1 MERICAHLKI
11 WVDPNEVELREKYA
25 EHVKNHNEHI
35 ETDEFP
41 NSGFDLLI
49 PEDVTIPKENILN
62 SFFLDC
68 KVKTEMKYIEM
79 PAAYYVFVRSSF
91 SKTPLILSNHVG
103 VIDAGYRG
111 NVKIALRNLQAT
123 TDTDPDPDIGGYRL
137 EKYKSIAQ
145 ICHPFLCPVRV
156 EIVDSES
163 DLSTTSRGSGGF
175 GSTGK

>member
-1 MERICAHLKI
+1 MQLNIARLKI
-11 WVDPNEVELREKYA
+11 WIDPKNVELREKYV

-49 PEDVTIPKENILN
+49 PEDTMIPNDSLLN

-68 KVKTEMKYIEM
+68 KVKTEMCFEDR

-111 NVKIALRNLQAT
+111 NVKIALRNLEAT
-123 TDTDPDPDIGGYRL
+123 TSYSGGYRL
-137 EKYKSIAQ
+137 EKYKSIVQ
-145 ICHPFLCPVRV
+145 ICHPLLCPIHV
-156 EIVDSES
+156 EIVDLESE
-163 DLSTTSRGSGGF
+163 LSTTSRGSGGF
-175 GSTGK
+175 GSTDKGR

>member
-1 MERICAHLKI
+1 MQLNLAHLKI
-11 WVDPNEVELREKYA
+11 WIDPKNVELREKYA
-25 EHVKNHNEHI
+25 EHVKNHNEHVQ
-35 ETDEFP
+35 TDEFP

-49 PEDVTIPKENILN
+49 PEDTMIPNDSLLN

-68 KVKTEMKYIEM
+68 KVKTEMQYGEV

-123 TDTDPDPDIGGYRL
+123 TSYSGGYRL
-137 EKYKSIAQ
+137 EKYKSITQ
-145 ICHPFLCPVRV
+145 ICHPLLCPIHV
-156 EIVDSES
+156 EIVELET

-175 GSTGK
+175 GSTDKRG

>member
-1 MERICAHLKI
+1 MQQEIAHLKI
-11 WVDPNEVELREKYA
+11 WIDPTNVELREKYV
-25 EHVKNHNEHI
+25 EHVKNHNDHI
-35 ETDEFP
+35 ATDEFP

-49 PEDVTIPKENILN
+49 PQDTMVPNASLLN

-68 KVKTEMKYIEM
+68 NVKTEMQYGER

-111 NVKIALRNLQAT
+111 NVKVALRNLEAT
-123 TDTDPDPDIGGYRL
+123 TSYSGGYRL
-137 EKYKSIAQ
+137 EKYKSITQ
-145 ICHPFLCPVRV
+145 ICHPLLCPIRV

-163 DLSTTSRGSGGF
+163 ELSTTSRGSGGF
-175 GSTGK
+175 GSTDKER

>member
-1 MERICAHLKI
+1 MQTPIAHLKI
-11 WVDPNEVELREKYA
+11 WVDPTNIEFREKYA

-41 NSGFDLLI
+41 NSGFDLLT
-49 PEDVTIPKENILN
+49 PEDTMVPNDSLLN
-62 SFFLDC
+62 SFFLDG
-68 KVKTEMKYIEM
+68 KVKTEMQYDGR

-111 NVKIALRNLQAT
+111 NVKIALRNLEAT
-123 TDTDPDPDIGGYRL
+123 TSYSGGYRL

-145 ICHPFLCPVRV
+145 ICHPLLCPIHV
-156 EIVDSES
+156 EIVDTESE
-163 DLSTTSRGSGGF
+163 LSTTSRGSGGF
-175 GSTGK
+175 GSTDKGC